1 MGFGV
6 TSGISKSTNHS
17 VQVAEKIGHDGAIE
31 HMTSYGQKCEIT
43 EEFYSSSFTN
53 AATNAQTG
61 ASIISAHSLTEANTD
76 YAKESKTT
84 ITIPA
89 TT

>member
-6 TSGISKSTNHS
+6 ASGISKNTNNS
-17 VQVAEKIGHDGAIE
+17 VQIAEKVGPTGIILE
-31 HMTSYGQKCEIT
+31 MTSHGAKTETT
-43 EEFYSSSFTN
+43 EEFYSSTFTN

-61 ASIISAHSLTEANTD
+61 ASIISAHNLIEQSTD
-76 YAKESKTT
+76 YAREQKTT
-84 ITIPA
+84 VTIPA